1 MIDVALRSGD
11 LIVSTNGDISL
22 LNTDDDNIIQMVNSA
37 ISTIKGENIFHL
49 SYGNDAWNKRLKISD
64 SGFRTVEVCAKEA
77 ILNNVAEVSEISSIE
92 AIKGDVYGE
101 CVIKYA
107 LLTVTNKLISS
118 STSINIL

>member
-1 MIDVALRSGD
+1 MIDMALRGGD
-11 LIVSTNGDISL
+11 LVVSTNGDISL
-22 LNTDDDNIIQMVNSA
+22 LNNDDNNIIQMANSA

-77 ILNNVAEVSEISSIE
+77 ILNAVSEVSEVSNIE
-92 AIKGDVYGE
+92 AIKGDEYGE
-101 CVIKYA
+101 CIIKYT
-107 LLTVTNKLISS
+107 LLTDTNKSISS